1 MPNPNICQK
10 ARLSRDPRFD
20 GRFFTAVKTT
30 GIYCRSICPVQPPKE
45 ENVQYFETAIECA
58 QAGFRP
64 CLRCRPDSAPGSP
77 AWQGINT
84 TLNRAIKLIN
94 EGALQDSSLVIL
106 AQRLGISDR
115 YLRQLFTKHLGVSPK
130 AYALYQQCLFAK
142 QLIHQTNLPISQ
154 IALASGFG
162 SVRRFNDCFKSQ
174 LKLTPSSMRSTQI
187 SNSNVLQIK
196 LSYRPPFDWPS
207 MQNTLSQR
215 AIAQMEWCD
224 ENSYGRTFNWHSCQG
239 QFTAHHIA
247 DKHLFNVN
255 IEIDDIKQLQ
265 SVINNIKRI
274 LDLDVD
280 IQAIEQDLNN
290 CKMLNFPIS
299 TGLRLPGIWSMF
311 EAGIRAI
318 LGQQVSI
325 AAARTL
331 VSTLVSTL
339 GQQIDS
345 SKLLFPSP
353 ETIAD
358 NELNFLQIPNA
369 RKQTL
374 RNLAQHYL
382 DSEEPNDAKQ
392 WLALKGIGPWTIA
405 YAQMRGLS
413 HPDIFLAGDL
423 GVKKAL
429 ADTASSFDANQASP
443 WQSYLTFQLWKQL

>member
-30 GIYCRSICPVQPPKE
+30 GIYCRTICPVPPPKE

-84 TLNRAIKLIN
+84 TLSRAIKLIN

-142 QLIHQTNLPISQ
+142 QLLHQTSLPISQ
-154 IALASGFG
+154 VALASGFG
-162 SVRRFNDCFKSQ
+162 SVRRFNDCFKAQ
-174 LKLTPSSMRSTQI
+174 LNLTPSSMRNTPTS
-187 SNSNVLQIK
+187 SNSLQIK

-215 AIAQMEWCD
+215 AIEKMEWCD
-224 ENSYGRTFNWHSCQG
+224 ENSYGRTFNWRGSQG
-239 QFTAHHIA
+239 RFTAHHIA
-247 DKHLFNVN
+247 DKHLFNVS
-255 IEIDDIKQLQ
+255 IEIDDIKHLQ

-280 IQAIEQDLNN
+280 MQAVEQDLNK
-290 CKMLNFPIS
+290 CKMLNFSICN
-299 TGLRLPGIWSMF
+299 GLRLPGIWSMF
-311 EAGIRAI
+311 EAGVRAI

-331 VSTLVSTL
+331 VSSLVSTL
-339 GQQIDS
+339 GQQSDS

-353 ETIAD
+353 EEIA
-358 NELNFLQIPNA
+358 NSELSFLRIPNA

-382 DSEEPNDAKQ
+382 DSDEPDDAKQ

-429 ADTASSFDANQASP
+429 ADTASSFDASQASP